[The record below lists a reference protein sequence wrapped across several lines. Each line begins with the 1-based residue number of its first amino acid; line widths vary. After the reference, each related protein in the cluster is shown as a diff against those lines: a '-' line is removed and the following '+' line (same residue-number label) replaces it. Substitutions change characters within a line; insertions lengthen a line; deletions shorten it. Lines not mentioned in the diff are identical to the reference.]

1 MLVKPI
7 LLPLLIIAPVL
18 AAPKNVVIS
27 PALSA
32 AFKSLRHSTHQRP
45 GNGHN
50 FHLSHHN
57 KLPKG
62 FPKYKST
69 LPHSF
74 YKLQQLQKYL
84 RHNQGLKSPKFNKRP
99 THLPKNKFSGH
110 LKYHMGRTGTYARA
124 RSPGIVS
131 MSSTLGVGAR
141 IGGSISPQVYR
152 RDTIPS
158 PVTPKSPSLPTT
170 PLSPTSPHFALHK
183 SIRQRKSQRP
193 LHKHTLSEAIQLNKL
208 LVEAE
213 QLVNGLE
220 GQLNK
225 PSTHFKELENRKRVQ
240 RFRKYRTSH
249 KVIGARPA
257 AAKVF

>member
-1 MLVKPI
+1 
-7 LLPLLIIAPVL
+7 
-18 AAPKNVVIS
+18 
-27 PALSA
+27 
-32 AFKSLRHSTHQRP
+32 
-45 GNGHN
+45 
-50 FHLSHHN
+50 
-57 KLPKG
+57 
-62 FPKYKST
+62 
-69 LPHSF
+69 
-74 YKLQQLQKYL
+74 
-84 RHNQGLKSPKFNKRP
+84 
-99 THLPKNKFSGH
+99 
-110 LKYHMGRTGTYARA
+110 
-124 RSPGIVS
+124 